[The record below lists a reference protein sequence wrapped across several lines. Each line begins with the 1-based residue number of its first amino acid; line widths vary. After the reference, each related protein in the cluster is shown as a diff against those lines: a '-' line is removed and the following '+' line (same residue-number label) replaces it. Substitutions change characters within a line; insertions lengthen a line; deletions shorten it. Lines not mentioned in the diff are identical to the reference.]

1 MSPDLQFFRLIN
13 GLAGHF
19 PLLDGL
25 MRLLVNEYFV
35 PTSLSLILIVLWFG
49 GRGGT
54 DREGNQ
60 RAVFHAAL
68 SLLLANGLV
77 KLCNLIAFRP
87 RPFAAHEVHLL
98 FYRPTDSSLPSN
110 PAAVGFSFATAVW
123 LHNRR
128 AGAVMYVLAALFA
141 FARIYCGVHY
151 PLDVIVGGLIGVLSA
166 YLVVRKL
173 GILEP
178 LITLAI
184 RIGRRLYLA

>member
-1 MSPDLQFFRLIN
+1 MSPDLQLFRLIN
-13 GLAGHF
+13 SLAGQF

-35 PTSLSLILIVLWFG
+35 PTSLSLTLIVLWFG
-49 GRGGT
+49 GRGVA

-60 RAVFHAAL
+60 RAVIQAAL
-68 SLLLANGLV
+68 SLILANSLV
-77 KLCNLIAFRP
+77 KLCNLITFRP
-87 RPFAAHEVHLL
+87 RPFAAHEVNLL

-123 LHNRR
+123 LHNRQ

-141 FARIYCGVHY
+141 FARVYCGVHY
-151 PLDVIVGGLIGVLSA
+151 PLDVIVGGLIGALSA

-173 GILEP
+173 GVLDP
-178 LITLAI
+178 LISLFI
-184 RIGRRLYLA
+184 RLGRRLFLA

>member
-1 MSPDLQFFRLIN
+1 MSPDLHLFRLIN

-19 PLLDGL
+19 PLLDEL

-35 PTSLSLILIVLWFG
+35 PTSLSLILVALWFG
-49 GRGGT
+49 GRGESG
-54 DREGNQ
+54 REANQ
-60 RAVFHAAL
+60 RAVLHAAL
-68 SLLLANGLV
+68 SLALANGLV

-141 FARIYCGVHY
+141 FARVYCGVHY
-151 PLDVIVGGLIGVLSA
+151 PLDVIVGGLIGALSA

-173 GILEP
+173 RILDP
-178 LITLAI
+178 LIARVI
-184 RIGRRLYLA
+184 QIGRWLILA